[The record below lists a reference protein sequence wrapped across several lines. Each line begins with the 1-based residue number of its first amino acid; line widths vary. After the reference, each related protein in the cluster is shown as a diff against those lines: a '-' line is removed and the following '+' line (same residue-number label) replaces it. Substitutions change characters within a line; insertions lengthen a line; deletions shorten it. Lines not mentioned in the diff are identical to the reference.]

1 MSLTLFTG
9 RPNAGKTGRL
19 YRPIIDAA
27 ARAGSPVV
35 LLPSTPDARRAAREF
50 SSRGIS
56 GVRTAVLDRWIAELW
71 SLHGDGRRIVDSVA
85 REALLMRAC
94 ADRQLR
100 ALARSAGSPGFVRL
114 LSALAER
121 VPAVEEASARSPQE
135 REIVAVLGRYEE
147 ILVRDGLIELS
158 TASVLLGSASPRPEG
173 PVAINRFTDLSPAQ
187 EAFACGLAQVAEVG
201 VALPWEEGH
210 PATEV
215 LTPLV
220 KRLAER
226 GRHEH
231 VGSPDPEGELARLEH
246 ALYRPGTPHA
256 PTGAVVLAEA
266 AGRDLEVVLAVD
278 IAADHIERGVPA
290 GHVAIVFREAG
301 SRVALVEAAAKQAGV
316 DVQTDVA
323 LPLAGTPMG
332 TALLALV
339 DAACGREPSRE
350 RLLAYLASPYSGV
363 DATHLERADA
373 AWRRTRAAGSRML
386 ADAGRMPGCGHAVRL
401 ARALSG
407 APLTSRNARHWQS
420 LIDMLLASADAR
432 RGLSHAAGSWD
443 CAVQRAAVSTLA
455 ALAEGIGEDVGGAEV
470 RAALA
475 RAPVSSGGPEREDAV
490 VFTEAHRVRGRRFD
504 VVILGGLSAGE
515 FSPERPRPLATEL
528 LDGLGLP
535 SGSDERAAERL
546 LFYTVATRPR
556 TALHLVRQSTDAN
569 GEALRPSAFWEE
581 VLDLYRT
588 PGGGDPE
595 RHPEGLPV
603 EVRPLTVLGSDSV
616 AYTPGR
622 RAERMAGPRRPWRP
636 RRGALVSPTAR
647 AALQDI
653 DEFSVSEL
661 EAYAACPYR
670 WFVERAVRPRE
681 IDAAFEA
688 REAGSLAHGVLAA
701 FYERWSTPEAPRR
714 VTPESLPEAQAVL
727 GEVLYEAVESGPRTI
742 GLAEELT
749 VDKVRRWVADAIA
762 DDALLLPGYV
772 PLACEFAFGRAEE
785 RPFEFGGV
793 ALRGR
798 IDRIDRRGGGLVVTD
813 YKSAGVVPGHG
824 SFDSRGIMQ
833 LPVYLAAASALLDG
847 EPDGAIFRSLSSRTA
862 RGFWRA
868 DRLSLLE
875 CGSRTDAVG
884 PDEVSGIL
892 GQAADRVAAA
902 AEGIRTGHIAPVQGG
917 CSACASCSARAVC
930 REAGNA

>member
-35 LLPSTPDARRAAREF
+35 LLPSTPDARRTAREF
-50 SSRGIS
+50 SGRGIS

-71 SLHGDGRRIVDSVA
+71 ALHGDGRRIVDPVA

-94 ADRQLR
+94 ADQRLR
-100 ALARSAGSPGFVRL
+100 ALARSAESPGFVRL
-114 LSALAER
+114 LSSLAER
-121 VPAVEEASARSPQE
+121 VHAVDEASARSPEE
-135 REIVAVLGRYEE
+135 REIVAVLLRYGK
-147 ILVRDGLIELS
+147 LLARDGLVELA
-158 TASVLLGSASPRPEG
+158 TASLLLGSAPPRPEG

-187 EAFACGLAQVAEVG
+187 EAFACGLAEVADVG
-201 VALPWEEGH
+201 VALPWEEDH

-220 KRLAER
+220 KRLAVR

-246 ALYRPGTPHA
+246 ALYRPREPHT
-256 PTGAVVLAEA
+256 PTGAVALGEV

-278 IAADHIERGVPA
+278 IAAGHIERGVPA
-290 GHVAIVFREAG
+290 GHIAIVFREAG
-301 SRVALVEAAAKQAGV
+301 SRVALVEAAAMQAGV

-323 LPLAGTPMG
+323 LQLADTPMG
-332 TALLALV
+332 KALLALL

-363 DATHLERADA
+363 DAAEVERADA
-373 AWRRTRAAGSRML
+373 AWRRTRAAGTRIL

-407 APLTSRNARHWQS
+407 EPLTARNANKWKS
-420 LIDMLLASADAR
+420 LMDMLLASADAR
-432 RGLSHAAGSWD
+432 RGMSHAPGAWD
-443 CAVQRAAVSTLA
+443 CAVQRAAVGTLT
-455 ALAEGIGEDVGGAEV
+455 ALVESIGEEVGAAEV
-470 RAALA
+470 RTALA
-475 RAPVSSGGPEREDAV
+475 RAPVSSGGSEREDAV

-504 VVILGGLSAGE
+504 VVILGGLTAGE
-515 FSPERPRPLATEL
+515 FSPERPRPLAAEL

-556 TALHLVRQSTDAN
+556 TALHLLRQSTDAN
-569 GEALRPSAFWEE
+569 GEAVRPSAFWEE
-581 VLDLYRT
+581 VLDLYRV
-588 PGGGDPE
+588 PDGDDPE
-595 RHPEGLPV
+595 RHPEGLPL
-603 EVRPLTVLGSDSV
+603 EIRPLTVLGSDSV

-622 RAERMAGPRRPWRP
+622 RAERAAGPRRPWRP
-636 RRGALVSPTAR
+636 RRGALLSRTAR
-647 AALQDI
+647 AALEGL

-661 EAYAACPYR
+661 EAYATCPYR
-670 WFVERAVRPRE
+670 WFFDRAVRPRE

-714 VTPESLPEAQAVL
+714 VTPENLPEARVVL
-727 GEVLYEAVESGPRTI
+727 GEALDEAVGGGPRAI

-762 DDALLLPGYV
+762 DDALLLPGYA

-798 IDRIDRRGGGLVVTD
+798 IDRIDGRGDGLVVTD

-824 SFDSRGIMQ
+824 SFESHGIMQ

-868 DRLSLLE
+868 DRLSLFE

-884 PDEVSGIL
+884 ADEVSVIL
-892 GQAADRVAAA
+892 RQAADRVVAA
-902 AEGIRTGHIAPVQGG
+902 AEGIRAGDMAPVQGG

-930 REAGNA
+930 REAGDV